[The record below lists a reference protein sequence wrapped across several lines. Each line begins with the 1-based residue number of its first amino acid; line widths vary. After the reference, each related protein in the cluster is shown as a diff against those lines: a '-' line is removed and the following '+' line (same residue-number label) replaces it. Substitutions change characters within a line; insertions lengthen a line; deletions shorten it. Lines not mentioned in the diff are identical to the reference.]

1 MNTKTKKYVTLAMLC
16 AVAYVVMLVGR
27 IPIVMFLSYDPKDV
41 IIAISGFIFGPL
53 SVVFISAVVS
63 VIEMVTVSSTGP
75 IGCIMNIISTC
86 AFACTAAII
95 YKKKHTMSGAVM
107 GLIAGTIAM
116 TGLMLLWNYFLTPIY
131 EGLPRQAIADMLV
144 PIFLPFNLLKAGL
157 NTAITLLLY
166 KPIVMALRKTKLLP
180 PSEDNTKKKNR
191 IGLLLVSLLLL
202 ASCVLLVLIWKGII

>member
-53 SVVFISAVVS
+53 SVVFISTVVS

-116 TGLMLLWNYFLTPIY
+116 TGIMLLWNYFLTPIY